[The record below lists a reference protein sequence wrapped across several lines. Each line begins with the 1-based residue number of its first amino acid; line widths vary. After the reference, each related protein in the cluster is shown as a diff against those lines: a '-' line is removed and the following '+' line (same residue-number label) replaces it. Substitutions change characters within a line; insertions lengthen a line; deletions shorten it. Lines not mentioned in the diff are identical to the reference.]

1 MERVM
6 GIEPT
11 ELLRAKLVSA
21 FAFDGSNL
29 GHAAID
35 EEFDSI
41 DEAAVIGS
49 EEQDSLRNFIRDAN
63 ASKRDYG
70 SLGGYET
77 RHLLFGQTKLVV
89 TWCRYGAGADDIYT
103 DLVVFQ
109 IDDPAS
115 REGTQRGFARGIDA
129 ERRHALDRNHR
140 RVEDDRRSS
149 WHQRQ
154 GLLHGEQ
161 CSLHI
166 ALEGLVKTCFGDRAE
181 RQQFTH
187 AGVGEQNVD
196 PSLFSL
202 DPLKQAVEIGEIGDV
217 AANADSIGADLCHGC
232 VELVLAPSGD
242 EDESAFG
249 SK

>member
-1 MERVM
+1 M
-6 GIEPT
+6 
-11 ELLRAKLVSA
+11 AA
-21 FAFDGSNL
+21 FGNSNQLACYAATTSNL
-29 GHAAID
+29 GHAVID
-35 EEFDSI
+35 EEFNSI
-41 DEAAVIGS
+41 DKAAVVGS
-49 EEQDSLRNFIRDAN
+49 EEQDSLRNFIGDAD

-70 SLGGYET
+70 SLGGDET
-77 RHLLFGQTKLVV
+77 RHLLFGQAKLVV
-89 TWCRYGAGADDIYT
+89 TWCRYGAGADDVYT

-140 RVEDDRRSS
+140 RVEDDRGSS

-154 GLLHGEQ
+154 RLLHGEQ

-166 ALEGLVKTCFGDRAE
+166 DVEGLVKTRFGDRAE

-202 DPLKQAVEIGEIGDV
+202 DPLEQSVEIGEIGDV
-217 AANADSIGADLCHGC
+217 AANADSIGADLRHAC

-242 EDESAFG
+242 EDRSALG